1 MNTNF
6 FIVIGLI
13 IFIFYIS
20 KSNDVV
26 ESFANKNDYSV
37 LFNKFFK
44 NNKDLDFKKIKD
56 LSNPKNIA
64 KLQHILSNQVAPIVQ
79 NVQKQNANVSA
90 LNSKITSRIPGK
102 GSDFKNYKIPMP
114 SFGDL
119 HGDKFRPKPNKNLK
133 KNIKYQKI
141 IDMDNTEK
149 NKRIRNRKKVRKG
162 PSVKKIFNDKIS
174 EEEEKNFRKVVK
186 KNIKE
191 NFQKKIQKRTITN
204 QKVCKFVTSTS
215 KNKLCPKDYPIFTGA
230 SLSSVGGNL
239 SCNGVNVPQNPANA
253 VAVINEGKVEDIKVI
268 HSGSNYTK
276 PPKIMIKGDG
286 KDATAVAKINSGKVY
301 KIVVTNKGSGYNA
314 TPYILI
320 QKPKKKVF
328 CNLCCKSE
336 L

>member
-20 KSNDVV
+20 QSSEQV
-26 ESFANKNDYSV
+26 ESFTNKNDYSL

-79 NVQKQNANVSA
+79 NVQKQNANVAA
-90 LNSKITSRIPGK
+90 LNSKLTSRIPGK
-102 GSDFKNYKIPMP
+102 KSNKFNYKIPMP
-114 SFGDL
+114 SFDDL
-119 HGDKFRPKPNKNLK
+119 HGNKFRPEPNKNLK
-133 KNIKYQKI
+133 KNIEYQKI
-141 IDMDNTEK
+141 N
-149 NKRIRNRKKVRKG
+149 NG
-162 PSVKKIFNDKIS
+162 PTINKIFNRDIN
-174 EEEEKNFRKVVK
+174 EKYKKKFRKAVK
-186 KNIKE
+186 KDIKE
-191 NFQKKIQKRTITN
+191 NFQKKIQNRTITN

-215 KNKLCPKDYPIFTGA
+215 KDKLCPKDYPIFTGA

-239 SCNGVNVPQNPANA
+239 SCNGVTVPQNPANA
-253 VAVINEGKVEDIKVI
+253 VAIIKGGKIEDIKVM

-301 KIVVTNKGSGYNA
+301 KIIVTNKGSGYNA